1 MIGCISAETK
11 QKLVVSVLFLLII
24 CTIFARNNLKKS
36 VMKYLKFTVLS
47 MLTAVAMMAMSSCSS
62 NDDDYVDYEVNL
74 NETAIEYGDDD
85 VWTGYMVA
93 DEVITSHGLVFS
105 HAANPDWLT
114 WSGFVPSRCQ
124 DNADYSA
131 GNWLDHQF
139 AAMPKGGLSGVG
151 TPYFVA
157 YWDSYSDSETDHTLA
172 VKSVDDLTFVPQ
184 HMYVTNT
191 SYVYYAIKNGTSWS
205 KKFEPGDKF
214 TLIVHGVLNGED
226 VSSVAVDLA
235 NYTESST
242 TLLDTWTMV
251 DLKPLGE
258 VSSIYFTFESTDS
271 GQWGINTPTYVA
283 IDRLKVRYQF

>member
-1 MIGCISAETK
+1 M
-11 QKLVVSVLFLLII
+11 
-24 CTIFARNNLKKS
+24 
-36 VMKYLKFTVLS
+36 
-47 MLTAVAMMAMSSCSS
+47 
-62 NDDDYVDYEVNL
+62 
-74 NETAIEYGDDD
+74 
-85 VWTGYMVA
+85 
-93 DEVITSHGLVFS
+93 
-105 HAANPDWLT
+105 
-114 WSGFVPSRCQ
+114 PSRCQ

-214 TLIVHGVLNGED
+214 TLIVHGVLNGEE

>member
-1 MIGCISAETK
+1 
-11 QKLVVSVLFLLII
+11 
-24 CTIFARNNLKKS
+24 
-36 VMKYLKFTVLS
+36 MKYLKFTVLS

-105 HAANPDWLT
+105 HAANPDWST

-157 YWDSYSDSETDHTLA
+157 YWDSYSDSETDHTLN

-214 TLIVHGVLNGED
+214 TLIVHGVLNGEE

-235 NYTESST
+235 NYTE
-242 TLLDTWTMV
+242 
-251 DLKPLGE
+251 
-258 VSSIYFTFESTDS
+258 
-271 GQWGINTPTYVA
+271 
-283 IDRLKVRYQF
+283 

>member
-1 MIGCISAETK
+1 
-11 QKLVVSVLFLLII
+11 
-24 CTIFARNNLKKS
+24 
-36 VMKYLKFTVLS
+36 MKYLKFTVLS

-74 NETAIEYGDDD
+74 NETAIEYGNDD

-105 HAANPDWLT
+105 HAANPDWFT

-214 TLIVHGVLNGED
+214 TLIVHGVLNGEAE
-226 VSSVAVDLA
+226 SSVAVDLA